1 MSSVSGEGRI
11 RPGSSWTRWRAS
23 VLSTANAHRCSTIAG
38 VSVSRDRARR
48 AVADAA
54 LALMW
59 DPWDADDVLLVSMS
73 AGSATSVVGV
83 MWSSIGVDDL
93 QSIVYADMGLTVSR
107 TTWL

>member
-1 MSSVSGEGRI
+1 
-11 RPGSSWTRWRAS
+11 
-23 VLSTANAHRCSTIAG
+23 
-38 VSVSRDRARR
+38 
-48 AVADAA
+48 
-54 LALMW
+54 MW